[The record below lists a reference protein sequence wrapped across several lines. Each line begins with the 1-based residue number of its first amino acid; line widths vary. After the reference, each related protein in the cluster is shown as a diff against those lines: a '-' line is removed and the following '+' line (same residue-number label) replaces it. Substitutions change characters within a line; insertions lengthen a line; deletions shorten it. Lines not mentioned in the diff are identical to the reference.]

1 MRPCRA
7 VVNQGCIRTRLSRF
21 RDFKTLCTSCSEV
34 KPGLKLVNHI
44 TTRAGYLHTRLL
56 FHKPSDG
63 FGMCFGFGC
72 TPDFSQTFRWLWH
85 GFWFWL
91 HTKLLFHKP
100 SDGFGMGFGWATDVG
115 QAAQTR
121 ERSTIGP
128 NSPRITFPRLLEKNN
143 NWNSNL
149 SQNQRVLPIF
159 QTLLS
164 EVNFTFSL
172 FPRA

>member
-63 FGMCFGFGC
+63 FGMGFGFGC
-72 TPDFSQTFRWLWH
+72 TPDFCFTNLQMALAWVLVERQTSARQPRLGKDQQLVQILPESHFPDYQRR
-85 GFWFWL
+85 
-91 HTKLLFHKP
+91 T
-100 SDGFGMGFGWATDVG
+100 
-115 QAAQTR
+115 
-121 ERSTIGP
+121 TIGTP
-128 NSPRITFPRLLEKNN
+128 TCPKIKECCPYFRRCYQK
-143 NWNSNL
+143 
-149 SQNQRVLPIF
+149 
-159 QTLLS
+159 
-164 EVNFTFSL
+164 
-172 FPRA
+172 